1 MSTVLITGG
10 TGLIG
15 EQLSKRLKDR
25 GYEVTIL
32 SRTRSK
38 EDQTLTYIWDINKF
52 EIDKEAIAT
61 ADFIIHLSGSSIGE
75 KRWTT
80 KRKQQIIDSRI
91 KSGQLIFDEIR
102 KQNKN
107 LRAFISAS
115 AIGYYGTTT
124 SNNIY
129 CETDPPG
136 DDFLGQTCRE
146 WEQVADGFKNIGIRT
161 VKIRTGVV
169 LTNRGGALS
178 KLIIPIKT
186 GFGSAIG
193 NGKQYIPWIHIDD
206 LCDIY
211 IKAIEDSQMIGAY
224 NSVAPEHVTNL
235 GFTQTLATSLK
246 KPLWFPNIP
255 AFVMKSLF
263 GEMSEILLQ
272 GSRVSSEKIQTSGFK
287 FQFPSLEGAL
297 QQLMH

>member
-15 EQLSKRLKDR
+15 EQLSKRLKDK
-25 GYEVTIL
+25 GYEVAIL
-32 SRTRSK
+32 SRARSK
-38 EDQTLTYIWDINKF
+38 EEQILTYIWDLNKF

-107 LRAFISAS
+107 LKAFISAS

-124 SNNIY
+124 SNKIFY
-129 CETDPPG
+129 ETDPPG
-136 DDFLGQTCRE
+136 DDFLGRTCRE

-169 LTNRGGALS
+169 LTKRGGALS
-178 KLIIPIKT
+178 KIKIPIKT
-186 GFGSAIG
+186 GLGSAIG
-193 NGKQYIPWIHIDD
+193 TGKQYIPWIHIDD
-206 LCDIY
+206 LCGIY
-211 IKAIEDSQMIGAY
+211 IKAIEDTQMIGAY
-224 NSVAPEHVTNL
+224 NAVAPEHVTNKE
-235 GFTQTLATSLK
+235 FTQRLTTILK
-246 KPLWFPNIP
+246 KTVWFPNIP
-255 AFVMKSLF
+255 AVVMKTLF

-272 GSRVSSEKIQTSGFK
+272 GSRVSAEKIQTTGYN

-297 QQLMH
+297 KQLMQ

>member
-25 GYEVTIL
+25 GYEVAIL
-32 SRTRSK
+32 SRARSK
-38 EDQTLTYIWDINKF
+38 EDQLLTYIWDINKF
-52 EIDKEAIAT
+52 EIEKEAIAT
-61 ADFIIHLSGSSIGE
+61 ADFIIHLSGASIGE

-80 KRKQQIIDSRI
+80 KRKQEIIDSRI
-91 KSGQLIFDEIR
+91 KSGQLIFNEIR

-107 LRAFISAS
+107 LNAFISAS
-115 AIGYYGTTT
+115 AIGYYGITT
-124 SNNIY
+124 SNKIFR
-129 CETDPPG
+129 ETDPPG
-136 DDFLGQTCRE
+136 DDFLGRICGE

-169 LTNRGGALS
+169 LTKRGGALS
-178 KLIIPIKT
+178 KIIIPIKT
-186 GFGSAIG
+186 GFGSAMG
-193 NGKQYIPWIHIDD
+193 TGKQYLPWIHIDD

-211 IKAIEDSQMIGAY
+211 IKAIEDTQLIGAY
-224 NSVAPEHVTNL
+224 NAVAPEHLTNEE
-235 GFTQTLATSLK
+235 FTQTLATILK

-255 AFVMKSLF
+255 AVVMKTLF

-272 GSRVSSEKIQTSGFK
+272 GSRVSAEKIQTTGYK

-297 QQLMH
+297 KQLMQ